1 MTWNRT
7 TDIARS
13 LNILG
18 NLQKKLQCLIFEMP
32 FAKEMKPL
40 LNKQCDLIRA
50 KLSLDCSLNLKSR
63 LLNDTTSKPNGGFT

>member
-1 MTWNRT
+1 MIMSMTWNRT

-18 NLQKKLQCLIFEMP
+18 NFQKKLQCLIFEMP

-50 KLSLDCSLNLKSR
+50 KLS
-63 LLNDTTSKPNGGFT
+63 F